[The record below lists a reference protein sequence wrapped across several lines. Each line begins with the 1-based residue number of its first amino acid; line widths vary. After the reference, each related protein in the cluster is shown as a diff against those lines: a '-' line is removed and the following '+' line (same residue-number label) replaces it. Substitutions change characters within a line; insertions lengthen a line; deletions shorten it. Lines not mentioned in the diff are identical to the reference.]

1 MFILKIKIY
10 IILIYSQIK
19 KKLNIII
26 NNLDILFTF

>member
-19 KKLNIII
+19 KIYIII